1 MTKVFAVFVFF
12 MCASTFISAQKT
24 YSVNAETAAPE
35 ITITGASTLHGW
47 KAVAGEISEYPSSLS
62 LDVSTA
68 SEIENFGFSVSVE
81 SLDGGRGSAMNDKI
95 FKAFNSKENPQIVFK
110 QTEAL
115 SLPEITDGSKVSLS
129 ISGSLEMAGQSADI
143 SIPIDVEMVDGNLK
157 FSGAY
162 PLKMTDF
169 GITPPS
175 AMFGQIVTEDDI
187 EVQYVFEYLKN

>member
-1 MTKVFAVFVFF
+1 MTKVLALFVFF
-12 MCASTFISAQKT
+12 MCAGTYISAQIT

-62 LDVSTA
+62 IDVSTP
-68 SEIENFGFSVSVE
+68 SEIENFGFSVTVE

-110 QTEAL
+110 QTETL
-115 SLPEITDGSKVSLS
+115 SLPEMEDGSKISLS
-129 ISGSLEMAGQSADI
+129 LTGALEMAGKSGDI
-143 SIPIDVEMVDGNLK
+143 SIPVEVEMIDGNLK

-162 PLKMTDF
+162 PLKMTDY

-187 EVQYVFEYLKN
+187 EVQYAFQYLKH